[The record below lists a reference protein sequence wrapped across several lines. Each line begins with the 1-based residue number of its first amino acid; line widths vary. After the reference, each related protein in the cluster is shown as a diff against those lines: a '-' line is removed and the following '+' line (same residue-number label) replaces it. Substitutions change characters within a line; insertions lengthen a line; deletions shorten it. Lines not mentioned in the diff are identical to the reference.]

1 MNKQK
6 VLLYCKISL
15 LLFFTF
21 QTISPVYAATST
33 TNAAN
38 AINIS
43 FKDIE
48 DIIEDHNI
56 DLKIAHNNLKQS
68 KDKYDDLCD
77 EIDDLE
83 KSQKENKDKI
93 NKLSDTE
100 KTIQDEDVLKET
112 KNTIKSLKDLSTQ
125 ISNKINELENKKE
138 NLKYSI
144 KVQKDQY
151 DILIKN
157 LVFKAQSQYIEYLTL
172 SNKEAYLMG
181 KVSYEKNQASIYKYK
196 LDSGFISQKNFDEYC
211 VSNTQLSN
219 QLNEVTDSKNLANKT
234 LKNTLGISQD
244 ENINISADIS
254 SDLENISVI
263 NLSKDTEEMLNNSLN
278 IHIKEIQLDCVED
291 LSDDDEIYDDYDV
304 DNAELSLEQE
314 KNNAI
319 LNFEK
324 QYNLLMAS
332 YNSIKTDSSALFIDK
347 NNIKVMNDTSNYG
360 FNSRNK
366 INKAQLDLVEQNNNL
381 ATEINTLYINYS
393 KYIQMKIGY

>member
-21 QTISPVYAATST
+21 QTISPVYATANTE
-33 TNAAN
+33 NAAN

-56 DLKIAHNNLKQS
+56 DLKIAYNNLKQS
-68 KDKYDDLCD
+68 KDTYDDLCD

-112 KNTIKSLKDLSTQ
+112 KNTIKSLKDLSAE

-157 LVFKAQSQYIEYLTL
+157 LVFKAQNQYIEYLTL
-172 SNKEAYLMG
+172 SNKEAYLKD

-196 LDSGFISQKNFDEYC
+196 LDCGFISQKNFDEYC

-219 QLNEVTDSKNLANKT
+219 QLNEVTDSKNFANKT

-254 SDLENISVI
+254 SDLENISAI
-263 NLSKDTEEMLNNSLN
+263 NLWQDTKEMLNNSLN

-332 YNSIKTDSSALFIDK
+332 YNSIKTNYSALLINK
-347 NNIKVMNDTSNYG
+347 NNLKVMNDTSNYG

-381 ATEINTLYINYS
+381 NTEINTLYINYS
-393 KYIQMKIGY
+393 KYIQMKMGY

>member
-6 VLLYCKISL
+6 FLLYFKISL

-21 QTISPVYAATST
+21 QTISPVYAST
-33 TNAAN
+33 NTENAAN

-48 DIIEDHNI
+48 DIIENHNI

-93 NKLSDTE
+93 NKLSATE
-100 KTIQDEDVLKET
+100 KTIEDVDVLKET

-144 KVQKDQY
+144 KIQKDQY

-157 LVFKAQSQYIEYLTL
+157 LVFKAQSQYVEYLTL
-172 SNKEAYLMG
+172 ANKEAYLND

-196 LDSGFISQKNFDEYC
+196 LDCGFISQKKFDEYC

-244 ENINISADIS
+244 ENINISTDIS
-254 SDLENISVI
+254 SDLENISAI
-263 NLSKDTEEMLNNSLN
+263 NLSQDTEEMLNNSLN

-291 LSDDDEIYDDYDV
+291 LSDYDDYDV
-304 DNAELSLEQE
+304 DSAELSLEQE

-332 YNSIKTDSSALFIDK
+332 YNSIKTNSSALLINK

-366 INKAQLDLVEQNNNL
+366 INKSQLDLVEQNNNL
-381 ATEINTLYINYS
+381 NTEINTLYINYS
-393 KYIQMKIGY
+393 KYIQMKMGY